1 MAGSEADQTDF
12 ARRLVQRRAQGK
24 SPEQIEAGRWE
35 AQVWEREAGRMED
48 SGLRPMWEAAEW
60 ERIAALVGA
69 EGWAVYDVALDG
81 QAQAWIT
88 EREVLLAAERK
99 WAERVRREQQE
110 AAERVLCL
118 SLAGPVGRRL
128 EALARE
134 LGVMP
139 ERLVAVLV
147 EHVQGGGEGLVHV
160 PAVAVA
166 AEENPWL

>member
-1 MAGSEADQTDF
+1 
-12 ARRLVQRRAQGK
+12 
-24 SPEQIEAGRWE
+24 
-35 AQVWEREAGRMED
+35 MED

-69 EGWAVYDVALDG
+69 KGWAAYDVALDE
-81 QAQAWIT
+81 QAQAWIA
-88 EREVLLAAERK
+88 EREARLAAERE
-99 WAERVRREQQE
+99 WAERVRRKQQE
-110 AAERVLCL
+110 EAERVHLRL

-160 PAVAVA
+160 PAVAVPA